1 MEPEFAWKGVEPAE
15 SQTQSRM
22 VLPSV
27 LEVLGVLDIKNLS
40 AYLNYLSR
48 ESAYDDAVWKTPRLP
63 SYDNWT
69 VDRPTSPYL
78 CQQMSCTSRR
88 STKSVLLGL
97 HWAPR

>member
-15 SQTQSRM
+15 SQTRSRI

-48 ESAYDDAVWKTPRLP
+48 ESARTTRFGFPRLP

-69 VDRPTSPYL
+69 VD
-78 CQQMSCTSRR
+78 
-88 STKSVLLGL
+88 
-97 HWAPR
+97 